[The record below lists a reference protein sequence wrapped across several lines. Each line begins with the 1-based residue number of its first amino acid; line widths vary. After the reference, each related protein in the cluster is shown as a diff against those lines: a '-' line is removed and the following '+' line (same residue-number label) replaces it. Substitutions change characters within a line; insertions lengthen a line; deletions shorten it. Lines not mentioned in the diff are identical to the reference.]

1 MVEYTLLD
9 KIKTFFNLV
18 IESPL
23 FLILLLGIIL
33 MIVDILLIS
42 KKDRKTKTIYT
53 IVSFILVIFF
63 MNSYIES
70 ILKIF
75 DSIIKNIVAIIYF
88 PTVLQYILML
98 IISIIIL
105 IVSIFS
111 KKMNKVIKRINAF
124 ILITN
129 SFLFFLILDA
139 IANSNVDL
147 SNKVSIYTNS
157 SLMMLLELSLII
169 FVVWII
175 GLILYKVIKLL
186 SPKEKYEEV
195 QLQTGTFY
203 NEIEMPKKLT
213 DLKKPNLKIENE
225 IMEKQKKEEIFSLED
240 YRQMRALL
248 ELLKNNKKDF

>member
-1 MVEYTLLD
+1 
-9 KIKTFFNLV
+9 
-18 IESPL
+18 
-23 FLILLLGIIL
+23 

-111 KKMNKVIKRINAF
+111 KKMI
-124 ILITN
+124 
-129 SFLFFLILDA
+129 
-139 IANSNVDL
+139 SN
-147 SNKVSIYTNS
+147 
-157 SLMMLLELSLII
+157 
-169 FVVWII
+169 
-175 GLILYKVIKLL
+175 
-186 SPKEKYEEV
+186 
-195 QLQTGTFY
+195 
-203 NEIEMPKKLT
+203 
-213 DLKKPNLKIENE
+213 
-225 IMEKQKKEEIFSLED
+225 
-240 YRQMRALL
+240 
-248 ELLKNNKKDF
+248 